1 MESIAKGLKHSNKVM
16 RKVSIRACFKAGFL
30 KIIRLFILS
39 QIKTMVRRKK
49 YMSTGLKHLRVW
61 PGAAANI

>member
-1 MESIAKGLKHSNKVM
+1 M

-30 KIIRLFILS
+30 KIIRLFILN